1 MRWISVVAW
10 MLVGLGCASSHEL
23 EARLCGDEVFAD
35 CFPVGGVTGT
45 FGRFVVETDP
55 ERTLVSVRVRFR
67 AEGGSSRGTVAVPV
81 DELEPL
87 ACDGAPGDDGVL
99 RFDAPVGPLV
109 SEDGGPELSVCHI
122 CSDEETWTVEIE
134 VIQRG
139 VDGERLRV
147 YALPGV
153 TLACVS

>member
-1 MRWISVVAW
+1 MRRLSVVVW
-10 MLVGLGCASSHEL
+10 TLLGLGCAESREL

-55 ERTLVSVRVRFR
+55 ERTIVSVRVRFR
-67 AEGGSSRGTVAVPV
+67 AEDASSRGTVEVPV
-81 DELEPL
+81 EELEPL
-87 ACDGAPGDDGVL
+87 GCDGEPGDEGAR
-99 RFDAPVGPLV
+99 RFSAPVGPLV

-153 TLACVS
+153 TLACAF